1 MTFSDIAS
9 DSSRFHTSP
18 DAGLRVSLPPSDG
31 RAPLRV
37 TDSVLIGRDASCDV
51 RFDDHRISRRHA
63 EIYRV
68 GSLWWVRDVDS
79 VDGTYLED
87 ECIDA
92 VPVMGIARLKLGVG
106 GPTLRLEPE
115 GDSLTLVH

>member
-1 MTFSDIAS
+1 MTFTDT
-9 DSSRFHTSP
+9 DRLV
-18 DAGLRVSLPPSDG
+18 AGTDVLLNVSMPTARGPRSHLQ
-31 RAPLRV
+31 V
-37 TDSVLIGRDASCDV
+37 TDSLLIGRDTSCDL

-79 VDGTYLED
+79 ANGTFLED

-92 VPVMGIARLKLGVG
+92 VPVVGVATLKLGVG

-115 GDSLTLVH
+115 GDSLKLVH